1 MRKYTITKVLS
12 VDVIDRK
19 EAENARLYYIASL
32 ISLLAKTFF
41 PEDFYDAL
49 DRVKSH
55 LQEEII
61 MELCKILKTRKD
73 ILNDEFYELYD
84 SIARVANGTE
94 CPEEIVPVSALTK
107 EELAARILA
116 EMNGLSYPLC
126 IPEDTPGFDF

>member
-1 MRKYTITKVLS
+1 M
-12 VDVIDRK
+12 
-19 EAENARLYYIASL
+19 
-32 ISLLAKTFF
+32 LAKTFF

-61 MELCKILKTRKD
+61 LELCKILKTKKD

-84 SIARVANGTE
+84 SIVKVANGTE
-94 CPEEIVPVSALTK
+94 YPEEIVPVSALTK

-126 IPEDTPGFDF
+126 IPDDTPDFDF

>member
-1 MRKYTITKVLS
+1 M
-12 VDVIDRK
+12 DVIDRK

-41 PEDFYDAL
+41 PEDFDDAL

-55 LQEEII
+55 LQEELI
-61 MELCKILKTRKD
+61 MELRKILKTRKD

-84 SIARVANGTE
+84 SIVRVANGAE
-94 CPEEIVPVSALTK
+94 CPEEFVPVSALTK
-107 EELAARILA
+107 EELAARIIA
-116 EMNGLSYPLC
+116 KMNGLSYPLC